1 MFFLF
6 LFLGLVFIIG
16 GCLAFIGL
24 VSKNH
29 RSLIKTGFIFCIV
42 PIGLLLITWFF
53 AQVLNSFKHKP
64 TLAELVGEY
73 HITEVTNLNF
83 DKSTYDQY
91 ILKFE
96 SDSTFTLTPTP
107 YIDVCDSGK
116 YEVDY
121 SFENNEI
128 AYRCGKG
135 YISGHIDRQ
144 FGDFRIEFIIGDPDS
159 DQSIYFGKVNRE
171 SK

>member
-6 LFLGLVFIIG
+6 LFICLVLIIG
-16 GCLAFIGL
+16 GSLAFIGL
-24 VSKNH
+24 ISKNH
-29 RSLIKTGFIFCIV
+29 RSLIKTGFIIGSV
-42 PIGLLLITWFF
+42 PIGLLLITLFLTE
-53 AQVLNSFKHKP
+53 VLNSFKHRP
-64 TLAELVGEY
+64 TPTELVGEY
-73 HITEVTNLNF
+73 HITEVTNLKF

-91 ILKFE
+91 ILRFK

-107 YIDVCDSGK
+107 YIDVCNSGK

-121 SFENNEI
+121 SFENNELT
-128 AYRCGKG
+128 YRCGKG

-144 FGDFRIEFIIGDPDS
+144 FGDFRIEFSVGDPDGE
-159 DQSIYFGKVNRE
+159 QSIYFGKVNRE

>member
-6 LFLGLVFIIG
+6 LFLCLVFIIG
-16 GCLAFIGL
+16 GGLAFIGL

-29 RSLIKTGFIFCIV
+29 RSLIKTGFIICSV
-42 PIGLLLITWFF
+42 PIGLLLITLFF
-53 AQVLNSFKHKP
+53 TGVLNSFKHRP
-64 TLAELVGEY
+64 IPAELVGEY

-83 DKSTYDQY
+83 DKNTYDQY
-91 ILKFE
+91 RLRFK

-107 YIDVCDSGK
+107 YIEVCDSGK
-116 YEVDY
+116 YQVDY
-121 SFENNEI
+121 SFENNELV
-128 AYRCGKG
+128 YRCGKG

-144 FGDFRIEFIIGDPDS
+144 FGAFRIEFIVGDPDGE
-159 DQSIYFGKVNRE
+159 QSIYFGKVNKE